1 MDWNTN
7 TLLFTQL
14 IKPYYKYTCNYCD
27 CKCYFK
33 IKAWDCPELKTNS
46 FDTFFKYIDDE
57 KSGRGS
63 NCTFYFKE
71 YSNITIGN
79 IYNNCKCSNCKIGRL
94 CEPVIEEIFNNELNK
109 KKLNCVACNTPNKY
123 MCKCSKN
130 ILHYVI
136 IWIPEVPVKVK
147 PDDSLYTIT
156 IIEIEE
162 SVYIKNDLD
171 NMDEFEKIDWFLNN
185 LPIKTQFTI
194 CSSLN
199 IYDEL
204 IRDQLVVLIN
214 VINESKDINYFKKEN
229 FVIFDEK
236 EIKKNSYFAGL
247 KSIDNYFSAFNKLI
261 KIYSDSS
268 TLNKLETK
276 TNPHVSKKK

>member
-1 MDWNTN
+1 M
-7 TLLFTQL
+7 
-14 IKPYYKYTCNYCD
+14 
-27 CKCYFK
+27 
-33 IKAWDCPELKTNS
+33 
-46 FDTFFKYIDDE
+46 
-57 KSGRGS
+57 
-63 NCTFYFKE
+63 
-71 YSNITIGN
+71 
-79 IYNNCKCSNCKIGRL
+79 
-94 CEPVIEEIFNNELNK
+94 LN
-109 KKLNCVACNTPNKY
+109 
-123 MCKCSKN
+123 
-130 ILHYVI
+130 YVI

-162 SVYIKNDLD
+162 SIYIKNDLD

-214 VINESKDINYFKKEN
+214 IIKESKDINYFKKEN

-268 TLNKLETK
+268 ILNKLETK

>member
-1 MDWNTN
+1 
-7 TLLFTQL
+7 
-14 IKPYYKYTCNYCD
+14 
-27 CKCYFK
+27 
-33 IKAWDCPELKTNS
+33 
-46 FDTFFKYIDDE
+46 
-57 KSGRGS
+57 
-63 NCTFYFKE
+63 
-71 YSNITIGN
+71 
-79 IYNNCKCSNCKIGRL
+79 
-94 CEPVIEEIFNNELNK
+94 
-109 KKLNCVACNTPNKY
+109 

-204 IRDQLVVLIN
+204 IRDQLVVL
-214 VINESKDINYFKKEN
+214 
-229 FVIFDEK
+229 
-236 EIKKNSYFAGL
+236 L
-247 KSIDNYFSAFNKLI
+247 M
-261 KIYSDSS
+261 
-268 TLNKLETK
+268 
-276 TNPHVSKKK
+276 